1 MRIRSTKPEFW
12 RSERIAD
19 LSWDAR
25 LVLKGLESYVDDNGV
40 GKDDVALVIA
50 DVFPRD
56 MVRDTS
62 RTLARVSEAISE
74 LHQNGFVHRYQAGG
88 HRLMYLSWWES
99 FQRIDKATN
108 GRFPRPDG
116 TMNYKDSQIGDS
128 LASPREDSGG
138 LAPGTEEQGNRGVV
152 KETRS
157 PAPPTNPAPTPAPA
171 RSKPNDPPGFAEFW
185 AIYPRRQGRGGA
197 VKVWAKAVG
206 KASVQEILDAAAR
219 YASDP
224 NRDPQY
230 TALPA
235 TWLNQERWGDDPLP
249 ARRGGT
255 RASRAEEN
263 FARVEAMKDNP
274 NQDLLAAF
282 GQQQTGIGQPQLRAI
297 PGRTA

>member
-1 MRIRSTKPEFW
+1 MRIRSIKPEFW
-12 RSERIAD
+12 RSDDI
-19 LSWDAR
+19 DALDWHHR
-25 LVLKGLESYVDDNGV
+25 LVFVGLWSYVDDNGV
-40 GKDDVALVIA
+40 GLDRLPSICA
-50 DVFPRD
+50 DLFAGDLEREPRE
-56 MVRDTS
+56 TF
-62 RTLARVSEAISE
+62 ARVADALDALAAQGMVQRYTVDGRAYLFITNWKKHQRVDRPNNPRYPLPTSDDAVSREA
-74 LHQNGFVHRYQAGG
+74 L
-88 HRLMYLSWWES
+88 
-99 FQRIDKATN
+99 ATSS
-108 GRFPRPDG
+108 RE
-116 TMNYKDSQIGDS
+116 
-128 LASPREDSGG
+128 PRESPAAG
-138 LAPGTEEQGNRGVV
+138 AVEQGNRGAVE
-152 KETRS
+152 ETRS
-157 PAPPTNPAPTPAPA
+157 SAPPTNPAPTPAPA